1 MKKTIKSLTI
11 KHYFH
16 AVISI
21 FCYTQIF
28 LTMLPSYSVTE
39 MTVLY
44 IALAGYSA
52 AAACRYERL
61 MNKAKAKAK
70 QMYI

>member
-1 MKKTIKSLTI
+1 MKKTIKSLAI

-52 AAACRYERL
+52 ATACRYERKL
-61 MNKAKAKAK
+61 EKAKAKVK

>member
-52 AAACRYERL
+52 AAACRYERKL
-61 MNKAKAKAK
+61 EKAKAKAK
-70 QMYI
+70 EMYI